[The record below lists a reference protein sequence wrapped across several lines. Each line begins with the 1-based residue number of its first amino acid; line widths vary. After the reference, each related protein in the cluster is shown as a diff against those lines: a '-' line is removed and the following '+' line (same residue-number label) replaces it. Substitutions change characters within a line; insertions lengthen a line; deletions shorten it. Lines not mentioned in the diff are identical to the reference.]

1 MAKVSF
7 IGLVGVMG
15 FPVAGH
21 LQRAGHAVTV
31 WNRTREKAERWRE
44 RHGGALARTPREATS
59 GAEREQDLG
68 RPLGAERFEVRGV
81 DRRLLR
87 RHPATL
93 PVSFVHGQAARR
105 PLSGLAARDGCR
117 HHDKLRKSPVPL
129 PHDYPH
135 LYTTSIVAGRASSF
149 AAWNRT
155 PVDEFLTITP
165 SAPPPP
171 LVGERDRGHR
181 RSHRDGMPRS
191 KGRAGWDRPAAPGRW
206 PLATQAGRGGQER
219 RVLEVNA
226 ARRATAAQPGVG
238 PSASGSDDPGCAERQ
253 PERTAPGP
261 ARRAHAGLPRSSW
274 TFALWTFLASP
285 GFLGA
290 FFSIGSRPG
299 RSQSRV

>member
-93 PVSFVHGQAARR
+93 PVSFIHG
-105 PLSGLAARDGCR
+105 
-117 HHDKLRKSPVPL
+117 
-129 PHDYPH
+129 
-135 LYTTSIVAGRASSF
+135 
-149 AAWNRT
+149 
-155 PVDEFLTITP
+155 
-165 SAPPPP
+165 
-171 LVGERDRGHR
+171 
-181 RSHRDGMPRS
+181 
-191 KGRAGWDRPAAPGRW
+191 
-206 PLATQAGRGGQER
+206 
-219 RVLEVNA
+219 
-226 ARRATAAQPGVG
+226 
-238 PSASGSDDPGCAERQ
+238 
-253 PERTAPGP
+253 
-261 ARRAHAGLPRSSW
+261 
-274 TFALWTFLASP
+274 
-285 GFLGA
+285 
-290 FFSIGSRPG
+290 
-299 RSQSRV
+299 